1 MPQGSSDNYR
11 TLFENHTK
19 GTAGTNSRLR
29 DLEFRLGKLEIVA
42 EALWE
47 LLRENTG
54 LSEVD
59 LLERVAEIDLRDG
72 RYDGK
77 RKKIP
82 SVECPKCGR
91 MNSKQHGACLYC
103 GETILLNPFD

>member
-1 MPQGSSDNYR
+1 MYQGPSENYQN
-11 TLFENHTK
+11 LFENHSK
-19 GTAGTNSRLR
+19 GTAGPDSQIR

-47 LLRENTG
+47 LLREKTD

-77 RKKIP
+77 RKKSP

-91 MNSKQHGACLYC
+91 MNSKQHGSCLYC